1 MFPLARCEFSL
12 SHVLAVSTGST
23 SQREAAWARRRSG
36 GRGRMRPRPSKRKE
50 LSTARAATA
59 LASSPWISTWPASTC
74 WRANS
79 PGRRHF
85 LQPPPPCF
93 FPQSCNLTLSER
105 RVLQETL
112 DSRTS
117 LHLHAPTKVGWS
129 CGSKMVVVIC
139 IDLSREQIERVCQGG
154 GSSSPDAPVP

>member
-1 MFPLARCEFSL
+1 M
-12 SHVLAVSTGST
+12 H
-23 SQREAAWARRRSG
+23 
-36 GRGRMRPRPSKRKE
+36 PRPSKRKE

-59 LASSPWISTWPASTC
+59 SASSPWISTWPASTC

-85 LQPPPPCF
+85 LDPPSLL
-93 FPQSCNLTLSER
+93 FPQCCNLTLSER

-112 DSRTS
+112 NSHTS
-117 LHLHAPTKVGWS
+117 LHFHAPTKVGWS

-139 IDLSREQIERVCQGG
+139 IYLSREGIERFHRGQ
-154 GSSSPDAPVP
+154 APHPTHLFPNPVHKMETISDLAICSERL